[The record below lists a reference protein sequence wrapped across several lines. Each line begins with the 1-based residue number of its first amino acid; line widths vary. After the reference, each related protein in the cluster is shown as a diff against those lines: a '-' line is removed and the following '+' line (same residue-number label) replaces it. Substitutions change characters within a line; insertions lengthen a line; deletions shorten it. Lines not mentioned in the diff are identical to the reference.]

1 MPGVG
6 LCIIQLSQEDLV
18 SLFEIHGSLEALA
31 CRRAARLIS
40 DEELQK
46 LEGLRAWREHREIVE
61 ALLARDPDSAAAAM
75 ERHVA
80 NAMSALTSDVE
91 V

>member
-1 MPGVG
+1 
-6 LCIIQLSQEDLV
+6 LV
-18 SLFEIHGSLEALA
+18 SLFEIHGSLEAPA

-40 DEELQK
+40 DVELQK

-61 ALLARDPDSAAAAM
+61 ALRVRDPDSAAAAM